1 MKNDEYISKL
11 RELERLS
18 DELMCYKLA
27 DESPLVDIIDREG
40 SHYNILLC
48 ASQFAEKEIERV
60 KNLTK
65 ASLIESM
72 KS

>member
-1 MKNDEYISKL
+1 MNDEYIRKL

-18 DELMCYKLA
+18 DELMTYKLA
-27 DESPLVDIIDREG
+27 FESPLVQIVGQEDR
-40 SHYNILLC
+40 HYNILLH

>member
-1 MKNDEYISKL
+1 MNDEYISKL
-11 RELERLS
+11 RELECLS
-18 DELMCYKLA
+18 EELMTYKLA
-27 DESPLVDIIDREG
+27 FESPLVKIVGQEDR
-40 SHYNILLC
+40 HYNILLY
-48 ASQFAEKEIERV
+48 ASQFAGKEIERV